1 MSSSIIEAYIKFY
14 KKSILTYNRLLLKY
28 LDIEDDLLESVSIEK
43 IDKIVC
49 ECCKRKYS
57 NNIYPEVIDID
68 LEIMLSSQKK
78 GHQDLNLI
86 LSVLNQQII
95 SLKKLENND
104 DLIRLYRILSNS
116 ILIAIELNEWTC
128 SIVNRDYSFKEVI
141 LMIQKKYG
149 TYLEP
154 GVVKIITGSIP
165 LVRDEYNERIKIID
179 KLILH
184 YDKSKIDFEGFKL
197 NDISNQENWFQISP
211 KYNFEK
217 LKLTGKRK
225 ISTIVSRQSNF
236 KDIIFILLDMVNYE
250 ILRKVITQK
259 NVSNY
264 IVYLPND
271 FLKTKT
277 NTLNLIKLL
286 ENSYSKKHIYLE
298 IEYSQLRKYM
308 EHFMKLKENNISI
321 IVSNINRQYSKEVVE
336 QIQFISLDKTDF
348 LDERLMKIVKDNHI
362 NIIFE
367 QDSNDNNCPQGIN
380 LIRNSSNY
388 KMISRE
394 KMV

>member
-28 LDIEDDLLESVSIEK
+28 LDIEDNLLENVSIEK

-57 NNIYPEVIDID
+57 NNINPEVIDID

-116 ILIAIELNEWTC
+116 ILIAIELNERTC
-128 SIVNRDYSFKEVI
+128 SIVNRNCSFKEVI

-149 TYLEP
+149 KYLEP
-154 GVVKIITGSIP
+154 DVVKKITGSIP
-165 LVRDEYNERIKIID
+165 LVRDEYNKRTKIID

-184 YDKSKIDFEGFKL
+184 YEKSKIDFEGFKL
-197 NDISNQENWFQISP
+197 NNISNQDNWFQISP

-225 ISTIVSRQSNF
+225 ISTIVSRQSSF

-250 ILRKVITQK
+250 ILKKYITRKS
-259 NVSNY
+259 VSNY

-277 NTLNLIKLL
+277 NTFNLVKLL
-286 ENSYSKKHIYLE
+286 ENSYSKEHIYLE
-298 IEYSQLRKYM
+298 IEYSQLRKYT
-308 EHFMKLKENNISI
+308 EHFKILKENNISV

-336 QIQFISLDKTDF
+336 LIDFICLDKNDF
-348 LDERLMKIVKDNHI
+348 LDEKLMKIVKDNKI

-367 QDSNDNNCPQGIN
+367 QESDQDYPQEVR

>member
-1 MSSSIIEAYIKFY
+1 MNSSIIEAYINFY

-28 LDIEDDLLESVSIEK
+28 LDIEDDLLENVSIEK

-57 NNIYPEVIDID
+57 NNINPEVINID
-68 LEIMLSSQKK
+68 LEIMLSFQKK
-78 GHQDLNLI
+78 VHQDLNLI
-86 LSVLNQQII
+86 LSVVNQQII

-116 ILIAIELNEWTC
+116 ILIAIELNDRTC
-128 SIVNRDYSFKEVI
+128 SIVNRNCSFNEVI

-149 TYLEP
+149 NCLEP
-154 GVVKIITGSIP
+154 DVVKKITSSMP
-165 LVRDEYNERIKIID
+165 LIRDEYNKRIKVIN

-184 YDKSKIDFEGFKL
+184 YEKNKIDFEGFNL
-197 NDISNQENWFQISP
+197 NDISSQTKWFQISP
-211 KYNFEK
+211 KFNFEK

-225 ISTIVSRQSNF
+225 ISTIVSRQSSF
-236 KDIIFILLDMVNYE
+236 KDIIFILLDMINYE
-250 ILRKVITQK
+250 ILKKVSIQK

-286 ENSYSKKHIYLE
+286 ENSYSKEHIYLQ

-336 QIQFISLDKTDF
+336 QIDFICLDKKDF
-348 LDERLMKIVKDNHI
+348 LDERLLKIVKDNHI

-367 QDSNDNNCPQGIN
+367 QETNDNDYPQGIK
-380 LIRNSSNY
+380 LIRNSSNN

-394 KMV
+394 KMA